1 MEGGEI
7 VWKLRLLRTLEPVWG
22 INTKNVDGVKKQ
34 WTLKIENL
42 VSSHLISS
50 HGMGERGH
58 SLLVT

>member
-1 MEGGEI
+1 MEGGEV
-7 VWKLRLLRTLEPVWG
+7 VWILRLLRTLEPVWG

-42 VSSHLISS
+42 LSS

-58 SLLVT
+58 SLLAT